1 MREPNEV
8 KLFIGRQEPDEM
20 KSRTRAA
27 EAWKKSDEWEGEVK
41 VDRARGQP
49 SLLRV
54 SEGKDGQRILNV
66 LGPSRGSLDMAA
78 NCEGWEPREKMSAVT
93 IFCFI
98 SSSRA
103 GDGEV

>member
-1 MREPNEV
+1 MD
-8 KLFIGRQEPDEM
+8 G
-20 KSRTRAA
+20 
-27 EAWKKSDEWEGEVK
+27 
-41 VDRARGQP
+41 ARRQP

-54 SEGKDGQRILNV
+54 REGKDGQRILNV